1 MRDLPSA
8 GAGRPSYT
16 DPMKAFRPALVALV
30 FCAPLLASG
39 QWLWVDKEGKKVYSD
54 RPPPSDIAP
63 DRILKQPGARG
74 KSVDTVPAAA
84 AAAAPAGL
92 QVQPPGG
99 KDKSLEEK
107 RKQAAAAEADKRKA
121 EEAKVAAVKAD
132 NCSRA
137 KTSKASFDSGM
148 RIAQTNAKGERE
160 ILDDNQRAVEV
171 KRLEAVIARDC

>member
-1 MRDLPSA
+1 
-8 GAGRPSYT
+8 
-16 DPMKAFRPALVALV
+16 MKAFRPALVALV

-54 RPPPSDIAP
+54 RPPPSDIAA

-74 KSVDTVPAAA
+74 KSVDTAPAAA
-84 AAAAPAGL
+84 TTTATAPAGV
-92 QVQPPGG
+92 QVQPQGG
-99 KDKSLEEK
+99 KDKALEEK
-107 RKQAAAAEADKRKA
+107 RKLAASAEAEKRKA
-121 EEAKVAAVKAD
+121 EEAKVAAIQAD

-137 KTSKASFDSGM
+137 KTAKAGFDAGY

-171 KRLEAVIARDC
+171 KRLQEVIARDCR